1 MSEAFIEL
9 RGVRKAYNEGLPNQF
24 WAVDGV
30 DLTLERGR
38 VTLLT
43 GPSGSGKTTLLT
55 LLGCLARPTEGRVRV
70 AGQDVSSLPE
80 RFLTEQ
86 RRHNFGFVFQQF
98 NLIRGLSVLDNV
110 MLPAF
115 PLAPP
120 HGALRARALQLLG
133 ELGLEHRS
141 DARVEWLS
149 GGEAQRAAIARALIN
164 DPPVVIADEPT
175 ANLDTHLSK
184 AFLAIVERLKDEGR
198 TVILS
203 SHDALVAEAAIVDRI
218 VSLRDGKVVG

>member
-1 MSEAFIEL
+1 MTDAFIEL

-30 DLTLERGR
+30 DLMLERGR

-133 ELGLEHRS
+133 ELGLAHRS

-149 GGEAQRAAIARALIN
+149 GGEAQRTAIARALIN

-203 SHDALVAEAAIVDRI
+203 SHDALVAEASIVDRI

>member
-1 MSEAFIEL
+1 MDAFIEL
-9 RGVRKAYNEGLPNQF
+9 RGVRKAWNEGLPNQF

-30 DLTLERGR
+30 DLDLARGC

-55 LLGCLARPTEGRVRV
+55 LLGALSRPTEGRVRL
-70 AGQDVSSLPE
+70 AGEDVSSLPE
-80 RFLTEQ
+80 RFLTER

-98 NLIRGLSVLDNV
+98 NLIRGLSVLENV
-110 MLPAF
+110 MLPAY

-120 HGALRARALQLLG
+120 HGELRARALQLLR

-164 DPPVVIADEPT
+164 DPPVIIADEPT
-175 ANLDTHLSK
+175 ANLDTHLSM
-184 AFLAIVERLKDEGR
+184 AFLAIVERLKAQGR

-203 SHDALVAEAAIVDRI
+203 SHDALVSEAPVVDRI

>member
-120 HGALRARALQLLG
+120 HGELRSRALQLLG

-203 SHDALVAEAAIVDRI
+203 SHDALVAEATIVDRI

>member
-1 MSEAFIEL
+1 MDAYIEL
-9 RGVRKAYNEGLPNQF
+9 RGVRKAWNEGLPNQF

-30 DLTLERGR
+30 DLALARGQ

-55 LLGCLARPTEGRVRV
+55 LIGALARPTEGRVRL
-70 AGQDVSSLPE
+70 AGEDVSSLPE
-80 RFLTEQ
+80 RFLTER
-86 RRHNFGFVFQQF
+86 RRHHFGFVFQQF

-120 HGALRARALQLLG
+120 YGELRARALRLLR

-141 DARVEWLS
+141 EARVEWLS

-164 DPPVVIADEPT
+164 DPPVIIADEPT
-175 ANLDTHLSK
+175 ANLDTHLSM
-184 AFLAIVERLKDEGR
+184 AFLAIVERLKAEGR

-203 SHDALVAEAAIVDRI
+203 SHDTLVAEAAVVDRI

>member
-1 MSEAFIEL
+1 MTDAFIEL

-30 DLTLERGR
+30 DLMLERGR

-86 RRHNFGFVFQQF
+86 RRHNFGFVFQRF

-120 HGALRARALQLLG
+120 HGELRSRALQLLD

-184 AFLAIVERLKDEGR
+184 AFLAIVERLKAEGR
-198 TVILS
+198 TIILS
-203 SHDALVAEAAIVDRI
+203 SHDALVAEATVVDRI